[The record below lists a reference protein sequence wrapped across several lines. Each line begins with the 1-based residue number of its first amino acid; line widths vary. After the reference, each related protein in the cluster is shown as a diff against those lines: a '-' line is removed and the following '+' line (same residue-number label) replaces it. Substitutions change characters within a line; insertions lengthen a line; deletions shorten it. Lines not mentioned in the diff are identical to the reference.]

1 MRRIILG
8 LTFLSLAI
16 HSIGAAHAATIS
28 FSDTFGPSAIAIPT
42 TTIPLLKFDPAL
54 GTLTLVELSLDANT
68 SAGSIAWDN
77 EAAIP
82 TDVTLGIGAEVTAT
96 APSALAAVAVPL
108 QLGSALGIAADNDG
122 AADFVGTD
130 AFSVVGGSG
139 NDSDS
144 DASGLAAVL
153 LAYTATFAGE
163 TFNTDIDSLVQNFLS
178 TTGGFGPIQQTPG
191 AFDGTVEVIYTYNP
205 IPEPSTAALAALGL
219 LGLGWFGWRR
229 RR

>member
-1 MRRIILG
+1 MRQIILG
-8 LTFLSLAI
+8 LTMLGLAI

-28 FSDTFGPSAIAIPT
+28 FDDAFGPEPVPGEVTAS
-42 TTIPLLKFDPAL
+42 LFKFDPAL

-77 EAAIP
+77 EADIP

-130 AFSVVGGSG
+130 SFSVVGGIG
-139 NDSDS
+139 NDTDS
-144 DASGLAAVL
+144 VSSGLAAVL

-191 AFDGTVEVIYTYNP
+191 VFDGTVEVIYTYNP
-205 IPEPSTAALAALGL
+205 IPEPSSAALAALGL